1 MKMNKNFNEI
11 VRKDVTHTLIFN
23 YLEAMN
29 NL

>member
-11 VRKDVTHTLIFN
+11 VRKDLTHNLIFN